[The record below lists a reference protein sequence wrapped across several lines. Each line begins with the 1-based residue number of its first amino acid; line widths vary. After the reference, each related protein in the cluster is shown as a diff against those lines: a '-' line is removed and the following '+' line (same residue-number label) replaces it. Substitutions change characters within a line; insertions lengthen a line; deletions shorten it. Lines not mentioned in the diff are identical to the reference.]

1 MKIGIIITSFNNE
14 ETLEKAISSTALLRK
29 NNKTYIVLV
38 DDSST
43 DSSIKIAKLA
53 KEKKQ
58 IDFIHAN
65 KRNLGI
71 SKCRNIG
78 IKLSKNTD
86 YLTFLDGD
94 DCINPKIT
102 KITNNKM
109 HGDLIA
115 FNFNYSYKDKI
126 VKNHFYKSD
135 KKLSTD
141 DIKKYFYNYL
151 ERPNKNSLFTTCWA
165 KLYRTK
171 IFELD
176 KTLGFNEKLHICED
190 TDFVFRFL
198 FRSKKIQYI
207 NVSLYLHSLE
217 HGKKNLKKATF
228 ASKKNLQ
235 HQISF
240 LKAVESC
247 KKYLVKNEK
256 DLSSIQE
263 RIDHCVGAYTVIYT
277 IRSCIRINSFL
288 SFYKTYI
295 FWKKTYSKKIFYES
309 IKRYSPQL
317 ANGGK
322 LMPYLIKNKI
332 YFINILIALILAK
345 KRYL

>member
-1 MKIGIIITSFNNE
+1 MKIGIVITSFNNE
-14 ETLEKAISSTALLRK
+14 ETLEKAIRSTTLLRK

-53 KEKKQ
+53 KKKKQ
-58 IDFIHAN
+58 IDFIHVN

-78 IKLSKNTD
+78 IKLSKKTD

-94 DCINPKIT
+94 DYINPKIN
-102 KITNNKM
+102 KIVNNKM
-109 HGDLIA
+109 YGDLIA

-126 VKNHFYKSD
+126 VKNYFYNSD

-151 ERPNKNSLFTTCWA
+151 EKPNKNSLFTTCWA

-171 IFELD
+171 LFELD
-176 KTLGFNEKLHICED
+176 KTLRFNEKLHICED

-207 NVSLYLHSLE
+207 NFSLYSHSLE
-217 HGKKNLKKATF
+217 LGKNNLKKATF
-228 ASKKNLQ
+228 AAKKNLQ

-247 KKYLVKNEK
+247 KNYLVKNEK
-256 DLSSIQE
+256 DLSLIQK
-263 RIDHCVGAYTVIYT
+263 RIDHCVGAYTFIYT
-277 IRSCIRINSFL
+277 IRSCIRINSFS

-295 FWKKTYSKKIFYES
+295 FWKKIYCKKMFYDS
-309 IKRYSPQL
+309 IKNYSPKL
-317 ANGGK
+317 ANGGT
-322 LMPYLIKNKI
+322 LMPYLIKKKI
-332 YFINILIALILAK
+332 YFISILIGLIIAK